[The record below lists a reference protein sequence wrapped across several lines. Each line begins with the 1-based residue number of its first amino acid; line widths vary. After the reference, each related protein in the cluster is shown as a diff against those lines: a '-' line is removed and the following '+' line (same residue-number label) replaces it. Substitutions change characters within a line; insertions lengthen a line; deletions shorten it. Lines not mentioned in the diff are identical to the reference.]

1 MFRMRGPV
9 VVGVVALL
17 LLGCTG
23 EVDDVGV
30 AEEGDAGAEVDGA
43 AAGDRQPANANPR
56 QRTVEDVTAMLLPVG
71 GPTIRRGARAANVMA
86 NAQAKNCGGII
97 IDIEDTS
104 SRLDQGLL
112 ADLELI
118 VGHTY
123 ELLGV
128 EEKILLHTIA
138 GDESKSTFRER
149 FDSSGHSFTSW
160 LLFERNPTTFPLALI
175 AMGIV
180 A

>member
-1 MFRMRGPV
+1 MSIECRVSVCIRLFLLSKDKQKTTPFREWSFAHQSRLGEGY
-9 VVGVVALL
+9 VGGRRTLLALRDL
-17 LLGCTG
+17 
-23 EVDDVGV
+23 
-30 AEEGDAGAEVDGA
+30 EGD
-43 AAGDRQPANANPR
+43 
-56 QRTVEDVTAMLLPVG
+56 
-71 GPTIRRGARAANVMA
+71 
-86 NAQAKNCGGII
+86 GI
-97 IDIEDTS
+97 
-104 SRLDQGLL
+104 

-128 EEKILLHTIA
+128 EEKILLHTFA

-175 AMGIV
+175 AKGIV